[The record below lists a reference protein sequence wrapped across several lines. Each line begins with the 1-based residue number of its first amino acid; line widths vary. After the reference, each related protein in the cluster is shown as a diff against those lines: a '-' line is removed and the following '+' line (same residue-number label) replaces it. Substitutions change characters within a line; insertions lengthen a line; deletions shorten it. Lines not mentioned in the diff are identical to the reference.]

1 MEALVIIFVIWI
13 AISLLTRLLSS
24 AGKAGSSKPM
34 EKFLIRGEGEGQYK
48 GALTDRIR
56 EDLLAYSGIKQ
67 VGEEEGVESSV
78 QILVAPEETHYYP
91 ELERGLETPIF
102 EERPQPLQRKKK
114 IEKPSP
120 PSIPRRAALPKFN
133 VSTLQQA
140 IIMAEILG
148 PPRARRRFR
157 RL

>member
-1 MEALVIIFVIWI
+1 MEAFVIIFIIWI

-24 AGKAGSSKPM
+24 AGKAGSSKPT
-34 EKFLIRGEGEGQYK
+34 EKFLIRGGEEKQYK

-67 VGEEEGVESSV
+67 VGEQGEAGSSV
-78 QILVAPEETHYYP
+78 QILVAPEEASHYP
-91 ELERGLETPIF
+91 ELEEELETPIF
-102 EERPQPLQRKKK
+102 EERPKPLRQKEK

-120 PSIPRRAALPKFN
+120 PSIPQRAALPKFN

-140 IIMAEILG
+140 IIMVEILG
-148 PPRARRRFR
+148 PPRARRQLR